1 MSDDNLTY
9 EQAMDR
15 LDETLK
21 KLESDRLSLEEAV
34 QAAQDAS
41 RYFQISARRLE
52 EARKKIEVRA
62 EEPPGE

>member
-1 MSDDNLTY
+1 MTEELTY

-15 LDETLK
+15 FDETLK

-41 RYFQISARRLE
+41 RYFQIAAKRLE
-52 EARKKIEVRA
+52 EATRKIEVRS
-62 EEPPGE
+62 EEQPPE